1 MSDQSNTP
9 VRSLAVNSKEVSQK
23 IRRAMTDTGQPKVSF
38 IKIMIIININ
48 IKSLAFQTSTRNI
61 DKITAITKTK
71 IRTT

>member
-1 MSDQSNTP
+1 MSDESNTP
-9 VRSLAVNSKEVSQK
+9 VRSLAVNPKEAPQK
-23 IRRAMTDTGQPKVSF
+23 IRRAMTDNGPPKVSF

>member
-23 IRRAMTDTGQPKVSF
+23 IRRAMTDNGQSKVSF